1 MIDGIITH
9 TDDLTKAYPF
19 AEAESWIKLDTCL
32 DFKELLILQH
42 RRYHVVILSKSLF
55 LRIK

>member
-19 AEAESWIKLDTCL
+19 VEAESWIKLDTCL

-42 RRYHVVILSKSLF
+42 HRYHVVIISKSLF
-55 LRIK
+55 L